1 MASGTWRGIVGV
13 IKPTYGSGSL
23 VEFIRLLPEGV
34 GCIPMYAGI
43 REHSERGYLGAM
55 ETYHAKVAELAEIGV
70 DLMHPEGGPPFMV
83 RGHKAEQEI
92 VNAWEAK
99 YKIPI
104 FTSGM
109 SQAEA
114 LRALGIKKFVGCT
127 YYRDQKMNDIFTR
140 YFTDA
145 GFEVLGMEGMDTSPG
160 EADAISTETIYQH
173 LKASFYKHPAA
184 QGVYFRF
191 RRLGRERYSNGGK
204 RSRSSRSSSR
214 RRKDLVRAET
224 VANQESVEGREPVV
238 GRITL
243 VNPTVTVLVQLAP
256 LGEF

>member
-34 GCIPMYAGI
+34 GCIPMYSGI
-43 REHSERGYLGAM
+43 REHSERGYLGAL
-55 ETYHAKVAELAEIGV
+55 ENYHAKVAELAEIGV

-83 RGHKAEQEI
+83 RGYQAEQEI
-92 VNAWEAK
+92 VGAWKAK
-99 YKIPI
+99 YKVPI

-127 YYRDQKMNDIFTR
+127 YFRDRKMNDIFSR

-145 GFEVLGMEGMDTSPG
+145 GFEVLGMEGMDTSPD
-160 EADAISTETIYQH
+160 EADAISTETIYRH
-173 LKASFYKHPAA
+173 LKASFNNHPTA
-184 QGVYFRF
+184 QGIYL
-191 RRLGRERYSNGGK
+191 LGSGAWQV
-204 RSRSSRSSSR
+204 
-214 RRKDLVRAET
+214 KDIIE
-224 VANQESVEGREPVV
+224 VENDLGVPVV
-238 GRITL
+238 HPVAARVWMVQKL
-243 VNPTVTVLVQLAP
+243 LRVRNPVKGASRLLEEIP
-256 LGEF
+256 

>member
-1 MASGTWRGIVGV
+1 MSSGTWRGIVGV
-13 IKPTYGSGSL
+13 VKPTYGSGSL

-43 REHSERGYLGAM
+43 KEHSERGYLGAL
-55 ETYHAKVAELAEIGV
+55 ETYNAKVAELAEIGV

-92 VNAWEAK
+92 VSGWEDK

-114 LRALGIKKFVGCT
+114 LRALRIKKFVGCT
-127 YYRDQKMNDIFTR
+127 YFRDKKLNDLFHR

-145 GFEVLGMEGMDTSPG
+145 GFDVLAMEGMDTSPG
-160 EADAISTETIYQH
+160 EADKISTDTIYQH
-173 LKASFYKHPAA
+173 LKASFNKYPSA
-184 QGVYFRF
+184 QGIYL
-191 RRLGRERYSNGGK
+191 LGSGAWQV
-204 RSRSSRSSSR
+204 
-214 RRKDLVRAET
+214 KDIIAAENDLG
-224 VANQESVEGREPVV
+224 VPVV
-238 GRITL
+238 HPVAARVWYVQKLLKIK
-243 VNPTVTVLVQLAP
+243 NPLKGASRLLEELP
-256 LGEF
+256 

>member
-1 MASGTWRGIVGV
+1 MSSGTWRGTVGV
-13 IKPTYGSGSL
+13 VKPTYGSGSL

-55 ETYHAKVAELAEIGV
+55 DTYIAKVAELAEIGV
-70 DLMHPEGGPPFMV
+70 DLIHPEGGPPFMV

-92 VNAWEAK
+92 VEGWEEK

-109 SQAEA
+109 TQTAA

-160 EADAISTETIYQH
+160 EADAISTDTIYQH
-173 LKASFYKHPAA
+173 LKSSFNKHPTA
-184 QGVYFRF
+184 QGIYL
-191 RRLGRERYSNGGK
+191 LGSGAWQV
-204 RSRSSRSSSR
+204 
-214 RRKDLVRAET
+214 KDI
-224 VANQESVEGREPVV
+224 VAVENDLGVPVV
-238 GRITL
+238 HPVAARVWYVQKELRIR
-243 VNPTVTVLVQLAP
+243 NPIKGASRLLEELP
-256 LGEF
+256 

>member
-13 IKPTYGSGSL
+13 VKPTYGSGSL

-55 ETYHAKVAELAEIGV
+55 ETYHAKVEELAEIGV

-83 RGHKAEQEI
+83 RGHKAEREI
-92 VNAWEAK
+92 VSGWEEK

-109 SQAEA
+109 SQAAA

-127 YYRDQKMNDIFTR
+127 YYRDPKMNDIFTR

-173 LKASFYKHPAA
+173 LKSSFNKHPSA
-184 QGVYFRF
+184 QGIYL
-191 RRLGRERYSNGGK
+191 LGSGAWGI
-204 RSRSSRSSSR
+204 
-214 RRKDLVRAET
+214 KDIVVAENDLG
-224 VANQESVEGREPVV
+224 VPVV
-238 GRITL
+238 HPVAARL
-243 VNPTVTVLVQLAP
+243 WMVQKLLKVKSP
-256 LGEF
+256 LKGQSRLLEQLP

>member
-13 IKPTYGSGSL
+13 VKPTYGSGSL

-34 GCIPMYAGI
+34 GCIPLYAGI
-43 REHSERGYLGAM
+43 REHSEQGYLGAM

-70 DLMHPEGGPPFMV
+70 DLVHPEGGPPFMV

-92 VNAWEAK
+92 VRGWESK

-109 SQAEA
+109 SQTEA

-127 YYRDQKMNDIFTR
+127 YYRDQRMNDIFTR

-145 GFEVLGMEGMDTSPG
+145 GLEVLGMEGMDTSPD
-160 EADAISTETIYQH
+160 EADGISAETIYRH
-173 LKASFYKHPAA
+173 LKSSFNKHPSA
-184 QGVYFRF
+184 QGIYL
-191 RRLGRERYSNGGK
+191 LGSGAWQV
-204 RSRSSRSSSR
+204 
-214 RRKDLVRAET
+214 KDVIA
-224 VANQESVEGREPVV
+224 VENDLGVPVV
-238 GRITL
+238 HPVAARVWYVQKKLRIK
-243 VNPTVTVLVQLAP
+243 NPMRGAGKLLEELP
-256 LGEF
+256 

>member
-1 MASGTWRGIVGV
+1 VASGTWRGIVGV
-13 IKPTYGSGSL
+13 VKPTYGSGSL

-34 GCIPMYAGI
+34 GCIPLYAGI
-43 REHSERGYLGAM
+43 REHSEQGYLGAM

-70 DLMHPEGGPPFMV
+70 DLIHPEGGPPFMV

-92 VNAWEAK
+92 VGGWESK

-109 SQAEA
+109 TQAEA
-114 LRALGIKKFVGCT
+114 LHALGIKKFVGCT

-160 EADAISTETIYQH
+160 EADGISSETIYQH
-173 LKASFYKHPAA
+173 LKASFNKHPAA
-184 QGVYFRF
+184 QGIYL
-191 RRLGRERYSNGGK
+191 LGSGAWQV
-204 RSRSSRSSSR
+204 
-214 RRKDLVRAET
+214 KDVIA
-224 VANQESVEGREPVV
+224 VENDLGVPVV
-238 GRITL
+238 HPVAARVWYVQKKLRIK
-243 VNPTVTVLVQLAP
+243 NPIKGASKLLEGLP
-256 LGEF
+256 

>member
-43 REHSERGYLGAM
+43 KEHSERGYLGALDN
-55 ETYHAKVAELAEIGV
+55 YNAKVAELAEIGV

-83 RGHKAEQEI
+83 RGYKAEREI
-92 VNAWEAK
+92 VGGWEAK
-99 YKIPI
+99 YKVPI

-114 LRALGIKKFVGCT
+114 LRALRIKKFVGCT
-127 YYRDQKMNDIFTR
+127 YFRDKKMNDVFTR
-140 YFTDA
+140 YFADA
-145 GFEVLGMEGMDTSPG
+145 GFEVLGMEGMDTSPD

-173 LKASFYKHPAA
+173 LKSSFNKHPAA
-184 QGVYFRF
+184 QGIYL
-191 RRLGRERYSNGGK
+191 LGSGAWQV
-204 RSRSSRSSSR
+204 
-214 RRKDLVRAET
+214 KDIIE
-224 VANQESVEGREPVV
+224 VENDLGVPVV
-238 GRITL
+238 HPVAARVWMVQKL
-243 VNPTVTVLVQLAP
+243 LRVRNPIKGASRLLEELPAAAS
-256 LGEF
+256 